1 MRGLG
6 LALMWAVVP
15 VKDLAGAKARLAPVL
30 SAEERRGLFHAML
43 CDVLAA
49 LANTPSLDGIALIT
63 RDPAAEALARRFGAE
78 IIPEDENSGQT
89 DAVAHGVS
97 RLMARGVADIMQVPG
112 DVPLATAGEFEQ
124 VIAAHLPAP
133 AMTIVPARD
142 QQGSNCVVCSP
153 PDSVALRFGD
163 NSFFPH
169 LDAARRAGI
178 EPVICALPGLGL
190 DIDTPDDLAELLAR
204 PAGTL
209 SSETHIYL
217 GDSGIAARL
226 QEIYGDTG
234 MKTAATA

>member
-15 VKDLAGAKARLAPVL
+15 VKDLAGAKARLSPVL
-30 SAEERRGLFHAML
+30 SASERRGLFRAML
-43 CDVLAA
+43 RDVLAA
-49 LANTPSLDGIALIT
+49 LADTPSLDGIALIT
-63 RDPAAEALARRFGAE
+63 RDTEAQELARRFGAE
-78 IIPEDENSGQT
+78 IISEDRNSGQT
-89 DAVAHGVS
+89 EAVAHGVS
-97 RLMARGVADIMQVPG
+97 QLMARGVADIMQVPG
-112 DVPLATAGEFEQ
+112 DVPLATAVEFEQ
-124 VIAAHLPAP
+124 VIAAHLLAP

-169 LDAARRAGI
+169 LDAARAAGI

-190 DIDTPDDLAELLAR
+190 DIDTPDDLAELLTR
-204 PAGTL
+204 PADTL
-209 SSETHIYL
+209 SHAYL

-226 QEIYGDTG
+226 QNIQGDSS
-234 MKTAATA
+234 MKAAASA